1 MICTLT
7 INPAIDRL
15 LFIKEFDRDNT
26 NRIKQSKDVLGGKG
40 THVSVNLS
48 ILGCKSRAYG
58 IGFGKLGKKIES
70 MLKES
75 EVETHFLQ
83 YEDGESRMNYALIEE
98 NHSCTLITER
108 GREIPEEICRG
119 MLISLEETLKDG
131 DYLVLSGDASNTSV
145 PYIYNLIMES
155 IGKTGKKIRF
165 FLDTSSDNLIRGI
178 GQTPFLVKPNVDE
191 LSQVTGKRIQNEEE
205 ILDGI
210 DQIASQGI
218 SCVAVS
224 RGEQGSIVR
233 YGNAVYRVF
242 PLTVQVE
249 NTIGCGDAFMS
260 GMVYGFSKEL
270 PIEEILKLAAGVSAA
285 TAESK
290 LTVGFQYERAM
301 ELKEKAIVEKIR

>member
-15 LFIKEFDRDNT
+15 LFIREFVRDNT

-75 EVETHFLQ
+75 EVEPYFLQ
-83 YEDGESRMNYALIEE
+83 FEEGESRMNYALIEE
-98 NHSCTLITER
+98 NRSCTLITEK
-108 GREIPEEICRG
+108 GREIPEEICRE
-119 MLISLEETLKDG
+119 MLATLDETLRDG

-155 IGKTGKKIRF
+155 IEKAGKQIRF

-178 GQTPFLVKPNVDE
+178 GKKPFLVKPNMDE
-191 LSQVTGKRIQNEEE
+191 LSQVIGRKIEKEEE
-205 ILDGI
+205 ILEGI
-210 DQIASQGI
+210 NQIAAYGI
-218 SCVAVS
+218 PCVAVS
-224 RGEQGSIVR
+224 RGGEGSIVR
-233 YGNAVYRVF
+233 YGSAVYQVY
-242 PLTVQVE
+242 PLTVQVA
-249 NTIGCGDAFMS
+249 NTIGCGDAFLS
-260 GMVYGFSKEL
+260 GLVYGFANEL

-301 ELKEKAIVEKIR
+301 ELREKAIVEKIR